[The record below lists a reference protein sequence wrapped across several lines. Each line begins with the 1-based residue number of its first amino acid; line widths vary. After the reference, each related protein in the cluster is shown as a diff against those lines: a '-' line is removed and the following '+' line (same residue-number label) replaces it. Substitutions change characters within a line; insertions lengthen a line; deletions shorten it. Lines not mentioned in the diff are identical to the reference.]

1 MRLLHTDE
9 TWFIKTFFWGFYSAI
24 SGSLVRRS

>member
-9 TWFIKTFFWGFYSAI
+9 TWFIKTFLLGFYSAI